1 MNTQNTEDTKDPE
14 VLQARLTMARAFI
27 QMLLVAFDAL
37 KSHGVDY
44 RQTPAYKDTRLM
56 DEAEKLPVLRG
67 MDRYL
72 TWMAKVESD
81 IFATIRRKALRVFK
95 REDPKDG

>member
-1 MNTQNTEDTKDPE
+1 MTTENTEDTNDPK
-14 VLQARLTMARAFI
+14 VLRARLTMAQAFV

-37 KSHGVDY
+37 KHHNVDY
-44 RQTPAYKDTRLM
+44 RETPAYKDTRLV
-56 DEAEKLPVLRG
+56 DEADRLPVLRG

-81 IFATIRRKALRVFK
+81 IAAFVRRKGLKVLRK
-95 REDPKDG
+95 EDQP

>member
-1 MNTQNTEDTKDPE
+1 MTNETEDTNDPK
-14 VLQARLTMARAFI
+14 VLNARLTMARAFA
-27 QMLLVAFDAL
+27 QMLMVAFDAL

-44 RQTPAYKDTRLM
+44 RETPAYKDTRLM
-56 DEAEKLPVLRG
+56 DEAAKLPVLRG

-81 IFATIRRKALRVFK
+81 IFAWVRRKQFGIVPRG
-95 REDPKDG
+95 EE

>member
-1 MNTQNTEDTKDPE
+1 MNTQEDTNDPK
-14 VLQARLTMARAFI
+14 VLQARLTMARAFA
-27 QMLLVAFDAL
+27 QMLMVAFDAL

-56 DEAEKLPVLRG
+56 DEAEKLPVQKG

-81 IFATIRRKALRVFK
+81 IFAMVRRKGMGLVLK
-95 REDPKDG
+95 EPTP

>member
-1 MNTQNTEDTKDPE
+1 MTTETEDTNDPK
-14 VLQARLTMARAFI
+14 VLNARLTMARAFA

-44 RQTPAYKDTRLM
+44 RETPAYKDTRLM

-81 IFATIRRKALRVFK
+81 IFAWVRRKQFGIVK
-95 REDPKDG
+95 PQGEDKP